1 MSERVRQG
9 LAMIAILAATL
20 AGGAM
25 WFQRGGM
32 APAAE
37 GAMPGLAASLGG
49 PFSLVDQEGRRV
61 TQASYAGR
69 FLLIYFG
76 YRYCPDVCPTELG
89 KMAAALDLLPAT
101 TQARIQPLFITVDP
115 ERDDPAGLKDY
126 TALFHPALIGLT
138 GTPDETRAA
147 ARAWRV
153 FYAKQTVGRDADAYL
168 MDHSSFIY
176 LAGPDGR
183 ALRFFPPETTP
194 EALAAALHRAVA
206 GS

>member
-1 MSERVRQG
+1 MPQRIRQG
-9 LAMIAILAATL
+9 LAMVALLAATL
-20 AGGAM
+20 GGGAM

-37 GAMPGLAASLGG
+37 SAISGLAASLGG

-89 KMAAALDLLPAT
+89 KMAAALDLLPAAI
-101 TQARIQPLFITVDP
+101 QARIQPLFITVDP

-138 GTPDETRAA
+138 GTLAETRAA

-153 FYAKQTVGRDADAYL
+153 FYAKQTAGRDADAYL

-183 ALRFFPPETTP
+183 ARHLFPPETTP
-194 EALAAALHRAVA
+194 EALAAALTRAVA
-206 GS
+206 GG

>member
-1 MSERVRQG
+1 MTARIRQA
-9 LAMIAILAATL
+9 LAMIAVLAACA

-25 WFQRGGM
+25 WFQRSAM

-37 GAMPGLAASLGG
+37 RMMPDIAASLGG
-49 PFSLVDQEGRRV
+49 PFSLVDEDGQRV
-61 TQASYAGR
+61 TEASYRGR

-89 KMAAALDLLPAT
+89 KMAAALDLLPPAA
-101 TQARIQPLFITVDP
+101 QARIQPLFITVDP

-126 TALFHPALIGLT
+126 TDLFHPALIGLT
-138 GTPDETRAA
+138 GTLAETRAA

-153 FYAKQTVGRDADAYL
+153 FYAKQTAGRDADAYL

>member
-1 MSERVRQG
+1 MADRMKQG
-9 LAMIAILAATL
+9 LAMIVLLAACA

-25 WFQRGGM
+25 WFQRGM
-32 APAAE
+32 APAADRL
-37 GAMPGLAASLGG
+37 MPDIAASLGG
-49 PFSLVDQEGRRV
+49 PFNLVDEEGQRV
-61 TQASYAGR
+61 TEASYRGR

-89 KMAAALDLLPAT
+89 KMAAALDLLPPAA
-101 TQARIQPLFITVDP
+101 QARIQPLFITVDP

-126 TALFHPALIGLT
+126 TDLFHPALIGLT
-138 GTPDETRAA
+138 GTLAETHAA

-153 FYAKQTVGRDADAYL
+153 FYAKQTAGRDADAYL

>member
-1 MSERVRQG
+1 MPERIRQG
-9 LAMIAILAATL
+9 LAMTALVAATV

-32 APAAE
+32 APAGS
-37 GAMPGLAASLGG
+37 GAMPGLGASLGG
-49 PFSLVDQEGRRV
+49 PFSLLDQDGRRV

-76 YRYCPDVCPTELG
+76 YRYCPEVCPTELG
-89 KMAAALDLLPAT
+89 KMAAALDLLPAA

-153 FYAKQTVGRDADAYL
+153 FYAKQTAGRDADAYL
-168 MDHSSFIY
+168 MDPSAFIY

-183 ALRFFPPETTP
+183 ARHLFPPETTP
-194 EALAAALHRAVA
+194 EALAAARTRAVA
-206 GS
+206 GG

>member
-1 MSERVRQG
+1 MTARIRQA
-9 LAMIAILAATL
+9 LAMIALLAACA
-20 AGGAM
+20 AGWAM
-25 WFQRGGM
+25 WFQRGM

-37 GAMPGLAASLGG
+37 RMMPDIAASLGR
-49 PFSLVDQEGRRV
+49 PFSLVDEDGQRV
-61 TQASYAGR
+61 TEASYRGR
-69 FLLIYFG
+69 YLLIHFG

-89 KMAAALDLLPAT
+89 KMAAALDLLPPAL
-101 TQARIQPLFITVDP
+101 QSRVQPLFITVDA

-126 TALFHPALIGLT
+126 TELFHPALIGLT
-138 GTPDETRAA
+138 GTLAETRAA

-153 FYAKQTVGRDADAYL
+153 FYAKQTAGRDADAYL